1 MAYLTA
7 MDGGHAG
14 IAGANDGL
22 SSYGSS
28 RFAGMVASEN
38 QTDALPASPM
48 ARRHCWLFAIL
59 ERPVRECQTM
69 QQSHSVNSMLTRA
82 GSIAEFLALLAQT
95 FEDKPAI
102 AGPEGEALS
111 YRQLE
116 AFTRNTEEALRLRGV
131 QPGQRVAV
139 VLPQGMEMLLGFLS
153 ISRFSSFVPLNPEF
167 TEREF
172 AYFLEETGASALLWH
187 VRMPTQALGCAR
199 SLGIPCHA
207 LLGWDSKGLCFE
219 DDPVEPTVSIVQSPQ
234 YAQADDEA
242 VLLATS
248 GTTARPKLV
257 PLTHANLLAGAA
269 NLVSSLSLSPEDCC
283 LNVLPPFHIG
293 ALVDLLL
300 APLAAG
306 SQVLV
311 GREFSAAGV
320 LAALT
325 ASPITWLQAV
335 PTMLQSLLQ
344 HAQAE
349 QFPAQFS
356 ALRFIR
362 SVSAPLPETVKAA
375 AENYFSVPL
384 IEIYGM
390 TETAGVICSNP
401 LDRQRSLSVGLP
413 VNQQIM
419 IRDAQGNSARAGVK
433 GEVLVQGSNVFS
445 GYAGLDATEQENYF
459 FGPWFRTGDEGYL
472 DEEGFLFLSGRIKE
486 IINRGGEKI
495 SPQEIDREITGFPG
509 IQDAAAFA
517 VKHETLGEDVA
528 LAVVSPR
535 GIDENALR
543 EYLSERLARFKV
555 PRLIY
560 YLDSLPRNRSGK
572 ILRHQLSQ
580 QFDKQAEQ
588 NLSPLPETEPALSI
602 ARIWQKILRL
612 ERVGLQD
619 NFFDLGGD
627 SLSALSFLQELKHSF
642 ACEIHVTS
650 LFTYPTLESFAE
662 HLQSKLGTD
671 GPEHALPQI
680 AGLPET
686 INHTLQA
693 YLSAWQGERL
703 FPGSLVVGLNTLGQ
717 KPPLFWCVQ
726 GYEELR
732 LLSEALG
739 PDQPVYGMRSLSQ
752 ISGKNQSHTLPVAN
766 HYARELLRILPHGD
780 FYLGGFCEGAS
791 FMFATARE
799 LQAQG
804 REVALLCLHDR
815 FIPQPYDGRVA
826 LFFCRD
832 SEDNPFSAYL
842 LPQRGWHQFYKG
854 AVSMRESEMA
864 HSYLDPA
871 FPQFVSQLQEELAA
885 AREQSNSAHRL
896 ALPDLATATLPE
908 QAYRAD
914 IDILDRAPRLL
925 SAGQK
930 MTLRLRI
937 TNRSQCNWAPSSE
950 SGVIVASRWF
960 NRRGIPRS
968 RIDGSV
974 EIAESLAPGQ
984 SINLSIDVSA
994 PAKKGIRHLVVD
1006 LVDEGVCWFH
1016 EKGSVCLRLPVIIMP
1031 GGGLLNRLLNLI
1043 P

>member
-1 MAYLTA
+1 
-7 MDGGHAG
+7 
-14 IAGANDGL
+14 
-22 SSYGSS
+22 
-28 RFAGMVASEN
+28 
-38 QTDALPASPM
+38 
-48 ARRHCWLFAIL
+48 
-59 ERPVRECQTM
+59 M
-69 QQSHSVNSMLTRA
+69 QQSHSVNSVLTHA
-82 GSIAEFLALLAQT
+82 GSLADLLASQART
-95 FEDKPAI
+95 FRDKTAMI
-102 AGPEGEALS
+102 GPEGEVLS

-116 AFTRNTEEALRLRGV
+116 ACTRNSAAALRYRGV
-131 QPGQRVAV
+131 KPGQRVAV

-172 AYFLEETGASALLWH
+172 SYFLQETGASALLYH
-187 VRMPTQALGCAR
+187 AHMPTEALACAR

-219 DDPVEPTVSIVQSPQ
+219 DEPMEPELALQSSHD
-234 YAQADDEA
+234 AHAGDEA

-257 PLTHANLLAGAA
+257 PLSHANLLAGTA
-269 NLVSSLSLSPEDCC
+269 NLVSSLSLSPADCC

-311 GREFSAAGV
+311 GREFSAADV
-320 LAALT
+320 LGALA
-325 ASPITWLQAV
+325 ASPISWLQAV
-335 PTMLQSLLQ
+335 PTMLQALLQ

-349 QFPAQFS
+349 QIPAQFP

-362 SVSAPLPETVKAA
+362 SVSAPLPEPVKTA

-390 TETAGVICSNP
+390 TETSGVICSNP
-401 LDRQRSLSVGLP
+401 LDRQRRLSVGLP

-433 GEVLVQGSNVFS
+433 GEVLVRGSNVFS
-445 GYAGLDATEQENYF
+445 GYAGLDAREQEDFF

-472 DEEGFLFLSGRIKE
+472 DEEGFLFLSGRLKE

-495 SPQEIDREITGFPG
+495 SPQEIDREISGFPG

-528 LAVVSPR
+528 LAVVSSR
-535 GIDENALR
+535 DIDERALR

-560 YLDSLPRNRSGK
+560 YLESLPRNRNGK
-572 ILRHQLSQ
+572 ILRHQLTQ
-580 QFDKQAEQ
+580 LFDSRVEQ
-588 NLSPLPETEPALSI
+588 KLSSPPETEPAVTI
-602 ARIWQKILRL
+602 ARLWQKILRL
-612 ERVGLQD
+612 ERVGLED

-627 SLSALSFLQELKHSF
+627 SLSALSFLNELKHSL

-650 LFTYPTLESFAE
+650 LFANPTLETFAE
-662 HLQSKLGTD
+662 HLQNKLTTG
-671 GPEHALPQI
+671 GAQHAHPQI
-680 AGLPET
+680 TGLPEA
-686 INHTLQA
+686 INNTLQA

-703 FPGSLVVGLNTLGQ
+703 FPGSLLVGLNTLGQ
-717 KPPLFWCVQ
+717 KQPLFWCVQ

-752 ISGKNQSHTLPVAN
+752 IAGKNQSHTLPVAR
-766 HYARELLRILPHGD
+766 HYAQELLRLLPEGD

-799 LQAQG
+799 LQDQG
-804 REVALLCLHDR
+804 RHVALLCLHDR
-815 FIPQPYDGRVA
+815 FILQPYDGRVA
-826 LFFCRD
+826 LFFCRE
-832 SEDNPFSAYL
+832 SQDNPFSAYFQ
-842 LPQRGWHQFYKG
+842 PQRGWHQFYRG
-854 AVSMRESEMA
+854 SVSMRESEMA

-885 AREQSNSAHRL
+885 ARQHIDSAHCL
-896 ALPDLATATLPE
+896 ALPDLATAALPE
-908 QAYRAD
+908 QAYLAD
-914 IDILDRAPRLL
+914 IEILDRAPKLL
-925 SAGQK
+925 SSGQK
-930 MTLRLRI
+930 MTLRIRI
-937 TNRSQCNWAPSSE
+937 TNRSQCKWAPSSE
-950 SGVIVASRWF
+950 SGVILASRWF

-968 RIDGSV
+968 RIDGSA
-974 EIAESLAPGQ
+974 EIAENLAPGQ
-984 SINLSIDVSA
+984 SMNLSIDVHA
-994 PAKKGIRHLVVD
+994 PSKKGIRHLVVD